1 MTDSFR
7 SIITSKFDKDISL
20 DYSEWSNVV
29 NNSDCV
35 LVPHLRSTVDYYV

>member
-20 DYSEWSNVV
+20 AMFILGNIWK
-29 NNSDCV
+29 
-35 LVPHLRSTVDYYV
+35 